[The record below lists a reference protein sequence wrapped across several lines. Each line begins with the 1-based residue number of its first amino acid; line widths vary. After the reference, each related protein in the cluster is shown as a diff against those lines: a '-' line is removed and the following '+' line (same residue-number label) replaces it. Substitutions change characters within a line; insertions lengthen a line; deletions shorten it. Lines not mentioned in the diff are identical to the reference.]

1 MTLSADEQVEELRR
15 TADELLITVI
25 ERAKAAGTVREDFV
39 GEDLLLL
46 LIATA
51 AVTDVTRAD
60 APAAW
65 RRFVAWPWIPSAAA
79 ARPGL
84 SRRCP
89 RLRRTPLI
97 RPNPLANP
105 ARGSTRRR
113 LDAGFM
119 SS

>member
-25 ERAKAAGTVREDFV
+25 ERAKAAGTLREDFV

-51 AVTDVTRAD
+51 AVMDVTRAD

-65 RRFVAWPWIPSAAA
+65 RRFVALALDSFC
-79 ARPGL
+79 
-84 SRRCP
+84 SRRSP
-89 RLRRTPLI
+89 RPESALPEA
-97 RPNPLANP
+97 PANP
-105 ARGSTRRR
+105 ADQAEST
-113 LDAGFM
+113 GQP
-119 SS
+119 SSRVYPPSA